1 MHDAVNKLHK
11 LLSAKQK
18 RQALAVFGLMLLAAV
33 FEFLSVTLLFP
44 FVSILAQPN
53 IVLSNRYL
61 SALKSASGLT
71 TVTEFTV
78 LLGLITVL
86 VIWTSMLVRACNVYF
101 ISRFGFSVMHAL
113 SLDMM
118 RLNLARDYMFYLKQN
133 TADLTRTILIDAEG
147 VVRGILFPIMR
158 VMLHA
163 VISIFLMVLLVLIN
177 PLVAIVTSL
186 ALGTCIA
193 GIYLVFRRGTLAA
206 GRVRARADTARF
218 RQAHEVFG
226 GIKELRL
233 LGRESS
239 YSSRFA
245 ASSLEHANATARGE
259 TLALVP
265 MFFVQGVAVSAGIA
279 ALLYLVWSYGELSA
293 ALPSIAA
300 FAYGAYRLM
309 PSLQS
314 LMTEASVVRYTKP
327 ALDAFYWD
335 HQAAV
340 HARRVE
346 IDATPQ
352 PITEVD
358 TIDVKAL
365 DFQYE
370 GQERPVLSGID
381 LRIARGERIGIVGSS
396 GSGKST
402 LVDILVGLLRPTA
415 GQILIDGAP
424 LETIGPRRWQRSLGY
439 VPQTIFLSDD
449 TIRAN
454 IAFGVPEREI
464 DQAAVEEAARAASL
478 HRFVSRELGAGYD
491 TVVGDRGI
499 RLSGGQRQRI
509 GIARALYRK
518 PKILVFDEATSALDN
533 ETEAAVMAEIDAL
546 RERLTLITVA
556 HRLSTVEPFDRIYV
570 LDAGR
575 VVGTGTYTFLS
586 QHNGKFQDLL
596 RPRAEANQVS

>member
-1 MHDAVNKLHK
+1 MLDAVNKLSK

-18 RQALAVFGLMLLAAV
+18 RHALAVFGLMLLAAV
-33 FEFLSVTLLFP
+33 FEFVSVTLFLP

-53 IVLSNRYL
+53 IMLSNRYL
-61 SALKSASGLT
+61 SALKDASGLAS
-71 TVTEFTV
+71 VTEFAV
-78 LLGLITVL
+78 VLGLVTML

-118 RLNLARDYMFYLKQN
+118 RLNLAREYLFYLKQN
-133 TADLTRTILIDAEG
+133 TADLTRTVLIDAEE
-147 VVRGILFPIMR
+147 VVRGILLPLMR
-158 VMLHA
+158 VVLHA
-163 VISIFLMVLLVLIN
+163 VISIFLIALLVLIN

-186 ALGTCIA
+186 ALGACI
-193 GIYLVFRRGTLAA
+193 GSIYLAFRRGALAA
-206 GRVRARADTARF
+206 GRARTRADGARF

-226 GIKELRL
+226 GFKELRL

-239 YSSRFA
+239 YSRRFA
-245 ASSLEHANATARGE
+245 TSSLEHANATARGE

-265 MFFVQGVAVSAGIA
+265 MFFVQAVAVSAGIA
-279 ALLYLVWSYGELSA
+279 ALLYLVWSYGDVNA

-314 LMTEASVVRYTKP
+314 LMGEASVVRYTKP
-327 ALDAFYWD
+327 ALDRFYRD
-335 HQAAV
+335 HQEAV
-340 HARRVE
+340 HAQRE
-346 IDATPQ
+346 DIDATPQ
-352 PITEVD
+352 PVAEVD
-358 TIDVKAL
+358 TIEVKAL

-370 GQERPVLSGID
+370 GRERPALSGID
-381 LRIARGERIGIVGSS
+381 LRVARGERIGIVGSS

-402 LVDILVGLLRPTA
+402 LVDLIVGLLTPTA
-415 GQILIDGAP
+415 GQVLIDGAP

-454 IAFGVPEREI
+454 IAFGVPESEI
-464 DQAAVEEAARAASL
+464 DQAAVEEAARAANL
-478 HRFVSRELGAGYD
+478 HRFVSRELEAGYD

-509 GIARALYRK
+509 GLARALYRK

-533 ETEAAVMAEIDAL
+533 ETEAAVMATINEL
-546 RERLTLITVA
+546 PGRLTLITVA

-575 VVGTGTYTFLS
+575 VVGTGSFTYLS
-586 QHNGKFQDLL
+586 QHSGKFQDLL
-596 RPRAEANQVS
+596 SPRAEAEAT

>member
-1 MHDAVNKLHK
+1 MLDAVNKLSK

-18 RQALAVFGLMLLAAV
+18 RHALAVFGLMLLAAV
-33 FEFLSVTLLFP
+33 FEFVSVTLFLP

-53 IVLSNRYL
+53 IMLSNRYL
-61 SALKSASGLT
+61 SALKDASGLAS
-71 TVTEFTV
+71 VTEFAV
-78 LLGLITVL
+78 VLGLVTML

-118 RLNLARDYMFYLKQN
+118 RLNLARKYLFYLKQN
-133 TADLTRTILIDAEG
+133 TADLTRTVLIDAEE
-147 VVRGILFPIMR
+147 VVRGILLPLMR
-158 VMLHA
+158 VVLHA
-163 VISIFLMVLLVLIN
+163 VISIFLMALLVLIN

-186 ALGTCIA
+186 ALGACIG
-193 GIYLVFRRGTLAA
+193 GIYLAFRRGALAA
-206 GRVRARADTARF
+206 GRVRTRADTARF

-226 GIKELRL
+226 GFKELRL

-239 YSSRFA
+239 YSHRFA
-245 ASSLEHANATARGE
+245 TSSLEHANATARGE

-265 MFFVQGVAVSAGIA
+265 MFFVQAVAVSAGIA
-279 ALLYLVWSYGELSA
+279 ALLYLVWSYGDVNS

-314 LMTEASVVRYTKP
+314 LMSEASVVRYTRP
-327 ALDAFYWD
+327 ALDRFYLD
-335 HQAAV
+335 HQEAV
-340 HARRVE
+340 HARRE
-346 IDATPQ
+346 DIDATPQ
-352 PITEVD
+352 PVAEVD
-358 TIDVKAL
+358 TIEVKAL

-370 GQERPVLSGID
+370 GRERPALSGID
-381 LRIARGERIGIVGSS
+381 LRVARGERIGIVGSS

-402 LVDILVGLLRPTA
+402 LVDLIVGLLTPTA
-415 GQILIDGAP
+415 GQVLIDGAP

-454 IAFGVPEREI
+454 IAFGVPESEI
-464 DQAAVEEAARAASL
+464 DQAAVEEAARAANL
-478 HRFVSRELGAGYD
+478 HQFVSRELEAGYD

-509 GIARALYRK
+509 GLARALYRK

-533 ETEAAVMAEIDAL
+533 ETEAAVMATINEL
-546 RERLTLITVA
+546 PGRLTLITVA

-575 VVGTGTYTFLS
+575 VVGTGSFTYLS
-586 QHNGKFQDLL
+586 QHSGKFQDLL
-596 RPRAEANQVS
+596 SPRAEAEVT